1 MSVTSQ
7 IVLDGSGQLRLLE
20 SGLWFGPFRK
30 ECVFLL
36 ETHSKDKGL
45 YPKEESPRMAELA
58 WSDLAGE
65 RPKVWIVE
73 AKSSAARL
81 DNTKDLEKNL
91 EEWAGKLANALII
104 IAGIKAG
111 AFPSAADLSEVPA
124 YINDNNMR
132 HLSFCLVVVL
142 TADWATEEAC
152 QQLQISLRPYLRESL
167 RAWGLPKDS
176 VYVFNRELAQRKK
189 LTYREGEI
197 S

>member
-7 IVLDGSGQLRLLE
+7 IVLDDSGQLRLLE

-36 ETHSKDKGL
+36 ETHSRDRRL
-45 YPKEESPRMAELA
+45 YPKEESPRMAEFA
-58 WSDLAGE
+58 WLDLAGS

-73 AKSSAARL
+73 AKSSVARL
-81 DNTKDLEKNL
+81 ENTKDFEQNL

-124 YINDNNMR
+124 YINDNDMR
-132 HLSFCLVVVL
+132 DLSFYLVVVL
-142 TADWATEEAC
+142 TADWATEETC
-152 QQLQISLRPYLRESL
+152 QQLQISLRPYLSESI

-176 VYVFNRELAQRKK
+176 VSVFTRELAQRRK
-189 LTYREGEI
+189 LTTGELQ
-197 S
+197 SS